1 MFLSVNIKYKY
12 IYIYAIHNGE
22 LMKTHMYVYVFNFLY
37 SKSGCFI

>member
-12 IYIYAIHNGE
+12 IYTIHNGE
-22 LMKTHMYVYVFNFLY
+22 LMKTHMYVYLFNFLH